1 MMRQQKNMAM
11 AFSLTAARMGWL
23 LIGPLVLQPALEAV
37 GKGLDRSPET
47 LLAQAPG
54 PADAAIPK
62 EVQGWFDAA
71 NAAAAKDDL
80 AEALRLQKQVVA
92 WVQANLPSRSGQV
105 PDQPGHELQRSGPPP
120 GGAGPYGRSLENL
133 SRVLIT
139 HKPPRP

>member
-1 MMRQQKNMAM
+1 M
-11 AFSLTAARMGWL
+11 AFTRPAGRLLWL
-23 LIGPLVLQPALEAV
+23 LTGPLLLQSSLPAAALEAA
-37 GKGLDRSPET
+37 GKGFDRSAET
-47 LLAQAPG
+47 LLAQVPG